1 MTSKHYFRGF
11 TFVEVLVA
19 LVIIAIGVAGL
30 VSLQSHFLKS
40 SVRASDHATALS
52 LAQAQIETMRF
63 ELYENLAAGN
73 NTQSVSGK
81 NFALAWTVT
90 PQYFNNGWATTGDAN
105 LPNPLPAEP
114 DAKAVTVSVT
124 WTARGGETETV
135 STEAWLSRFE
145 MRDGGL
151 ATTAPPP
158 RNEPKVTYTP
168 GAAPEVVAIKLTDD
182 SNATVYQVKETT
194 RPTPRIQSKGD
205 KRMVTFDTVTYDQ
218 ATQTQRVEDFVTVD
232 CLCKFDGIRADVGV
246 TPQRLTLVDGQLALD
261 PDGGKPVTKMVGVP
275 ADSNQLDLCDKC
287 CRDHHDNQDMVFAGN
302 VYRHENFGAR
312 MPSGDHRH
320 FRWSNGFLVQAG
332 LGEDYLE
339 SCRMRR
345 VDGWYEVYSDWQM
358 HAVTASTSDYLVNET
373 SAANY
378 GDYVRSVVRALVT
391 GDPLPEPLADRD
403 ATVVPGSYQ
412 FIGRAI
418 YLDDMTDQHLAT
430 VRQAIAA
437 NEPDWITKVPFYEVN
452 VTLLGEWDASLPSV
466 ARVSN
471 DPIETIVEP
480 ENNYYGNYSR
490 GRVQALTGGQSTIN
504 LVVNDGNSGILGVA
518 PIHPNELGET
528 IASDV
533 QVTVRALTEDDQTNL
548 YSISGEFECLYRKVT
563 GNSESWEAC
572 KKNDYNG
579 LTITTSDLNVSCEF
593 NYVGTGGTPSYS
605 CSGIRAGSNL
615 TVTLSST
622 AGNTTFEPST
632 ITVSNLSENVPQNIK
647 MVVNN

>member
-1 MTSKHYFRGF
+1 MTSKNYVRGF

-19 LVIIAIGVAGL
+19 LVIIAVGVAGL

-40 SVRASDHATALS
+40 SVRASDRATALS
-52 LAQAQIETMRF
+52 LAQAHIEDMRF
-63 ELYENLAAGN
+63 QMYEDLASGS
-73 NTQSVSGK
+73 NTESVSGK
-81 NFALAWTVT
+81 TFALDWSVS
-90 PQYFNNGWATTGDAN
+90 PQYFNSGWVTTGDAN

-114 DAKAVTVSVT
+114 DAKAVAVTVT

-232 CLCKFDGIRADVGV
+232 CLCKFDGVQADVGV

-261 PDGGKPVTKMVGVP
+261 PDGGTQVTKMVGVP
-275 ADSNQLDLCDKC
+275 ADSNQLELCDKC
-287 CRDHHDNQDMVFAGN
+287 CRDHHDNFDMVAEGN
-302 VYRHENFGAR
+302 VYRHESFGAR

-332 LGEDYLE
+332 LGENYLE

-378 GDYVRSVVRALVT
+378 GDYVRSVVRALIK
-391 GDPLPEPLADRD
+391 GEPLPEPLNDRD
-403 ATVVPGSYQ
+403 TTIVPGAYQ

-418 YLDDMTDQHLAT
+418 YLDDMTNEHLAT
-430 VRQAIAA
+430 VRQAIT
-437 NEPDWITKVPFYEVN
+437 NDEPDWITKVPFYEVN
-452 VTLLGEWDASLPSV
+452 VTLLGEWDSSLEAV
-466 ARVSN
+466 ATVTNEEIS
-471 DPIETIVEP
+471 TIVNP
-480 ENNYYGNYSR
+480 EEDYYGNYSR
-490 GRVQALTGGQSTIN
+490 GRVQAISGGQSTVNI
-504 LVVNDGNSGILGVA
+504 VVNEGNSGILGVA
-518 PIHPNELGET
+518 PIHPNEVNQT
-528 IASDV
+528 IASNLT
-533 QVTVRALTEDDQTNL
+533 VTVRAVTEDDQTNL
-548 YSISGEFECLYRKVT
+548 YSISGQFECLYRKVT
-563 GNSESWEAC
+563 GQGESWEAC

-579 LTITTSDLNVSCEF
+579 LTISTSDLNISCDF

-605 CSGIRAGSNL
+605 CSGIRQGSNL
-615 TVTLSST
+615 TVTISST
-622 AGNTTFEPST
+622 AGNTVFEPST
-632 ITVSNLSENVPQNIK
+632 ITVSDINTNVPQDIK
-647 MVVNN
+647 MTVNN